1 MTMLQSL
8 PPVIATFASGPP
20 DDRLSRFAADDLQAF
35 ESLFREFQRPMFA
48 WIVKIVRDRGV
59 AEDLTIETFW
69 RIYRARAR
77 FDPRRSFAA
86 WARRIA
92 TNVAISHLRHE
103 GLVIDRRAE
112 SAQVDSD
119 LGVREAII
127 RAFGT
132 LPPKLRAAATLALIE
147 QEPYNEIAS
156 ALDISVGAVK
166 SRVFRAVHLLR
177 KKLERMGIT
186 P

>member
-1 MTMLQSL
+1 MRH
-8 PPVIATFASGPP
+8 ATWR
-20 DDRLSRFAADDLQAF
+20 RLSSR
-35 ESLFREFQRPMFA
+35 
-48 WIVKIVRDRGV
+48 RD
-59 AEDLTIETFW
+59 E
-69 RIYRARAR
+69 
-77 FDPRRSFAA
+77 P
-86 WARRIA
+86 
-92 TNVAISHLRHE
+92 
-103 GLVIDRRAE
+103 AE
-112 SAQVDSD
+112 SRLYLDSD

-147 QEPYNEIAS
+147 QEPYDEIAS